1 MDPVQAQVMEARG
14 DGVRAEQRS
23 TSAVYPHLQ
32 KSGSSAGCDAVDLFL
47 YLQST
52 AYSEPRC

>member
-23 TSAVYPHLQ
+23 TNDVHPPLQ
-32 KSGSSAGCDAVDLFL
+32 KSGSSADCEAPVPI
-47 YLQST
+47 LQLQ
-52 AYSEPRC
+52 